1 MGRTLTEGTLPRM
14 PPMNALTLLA
24 TLALMGRPMI
34 SEQSVAQLSESCSF
48 ALEVE
53 QASPFTATRKNKEGC
68 EEYVW
73 RVVVK
78 EVILSG
84 GSADKQEPPKA
95 GTTIEVIVNPTQLFD
110 CMIRKTNPSGA
121 SFSAPRHT
129 PAASEPG
136 PRFLLFVNKGTAGY
150 MITAQNGW
158 DVLEKKSEVKRVS
171 APSP

>member
-1 MGRTLTEGTLPRM
+1 MH
-14 PPMNALTLLA
+14 ALTLLT
-24 TLALMGRPMI
+24 TLTLMGRPMI
-34 SEQSVAQLSESCSF
+34 SEQSVAQLTESCSF

-53 QASPFTATRKNKEGC
+53 AASPFTATRKNKEGC
-68 EEYVW
+68 EEKLW

-78 EVILSG
+78 ETIVSG

-95 GTTIEVIVNPTQLFD
+95 GTTIEVIVNPTELFD
-110 CMIRKTNPSGA
+110 CMIRKTNPNGA

-158 DVLEKKSEVKRVS
+158 DVLEKRPEVTRQKTEKP
-171 APSP
+171 APKP